1 MSSPD
6 NSPDDPYL
14 RALIAIGAELT
25 AIRQALEAMGETEGE
40 TDSQPATTQA
50 TYHCR
55 SCGATVTGDG
65 AARQHAVSDHN
76 APRDA
81 WSDIMIREHTTPE
94 EDRHAQ

>member
-6 NSPDDPYL
+6 NTPNDPYL

-25 AIRQALEAMGETEGE
+25 AIRQALEAIGEAETE
-40 TDSQPATTQA
+40 TDSQPTTQV

-65 AARQHAVSDHN
+65 AARQHATNDHN

-81 WSDIMIREHTTPE
+81 WSDIMTRENTTPE
-94 EDRHAQ
+94 ENRHAQ

>member
-6 NSPDDPYL
+6 NTPDDPYL

-25 AIRQALEAMGETEGE
+25 AIRQALEAMSEAETE
-40 TDSQPATTQA
+40 TDSQPTTQS
-50 TYHCR
+50 TYRCR
-55 SCGATVTGDG
+55 SCGATVSGDG

-81 WSDIMIREHTTPE
+81 WSDIMTRENTTPE